1 MGGGR
6 RSRRIS
12 ILAAIAVLGVIV
24 STGGAL
30 AQPTDPPATTAAPT
44 TTTAAPADQ
53 QPATTAPA
61 PPTTTSPSAHA
72 PANAPA
78 QAATAGVT
86 AAAGPLQLA
95 DLSVTKTGPGT
106 ATPGTDFSYAITVT
120 NNGPDTSQNV
130 SLTDVVPG
138 FTTFVSFT
146 QNSGPAFGCA
156 LPAVGG
162 SGTVACTIASLS
174 NGSSAAFTL
183 TVHLN
188 PDVTGGQIVS
198 NFATVNETTADTNTG
213 NNTARADTTALVSSD
228 VSVTTT
234 GPATASPNTD
244 ISYLVTVTNSGPSSA
259 SVVLDDSTPFSA
271 GFVSFSQNSGPAF
284 GCTVPPVGTQQ
295 GNVNC
300 NSVGLMPP
308 GTSSVFTL
316 TVHVHPLT
324 PDGTVITNTAGVH
337 VVGGSFDPNN
347 SNDSSSASTTVS
359 ISADIAVM
367 KTVDNPSPN
376 VGNNVTFTVTAKNNG
391 PLNATGVVVTDPL
404 PAGLTFVSASASQ
417 GGYTSGSG
425 VWSVGSLASG
435 ATATLQIVATVTQAG
450 PHTNTATKTAEDQ
463 QDPNAANDSASAVVN
478 AQQSDLSLTKT
489 DAPDPVAPGA
499 DLTYTITVTNNGPSS
514 AQNVTVNDTLPTG
527 TTFGSATSSQGSC
540 AGTTT
545 VSCAL
550 GSIANGASP
559 TITLVVH
566 VGPSVADGTVISNT
580 ASVSS
585 TTADPTSANNSATS
599 TTTVAASAELAVAK
613 TDAPD
618 PVVAGTDLT
627 YTITV
632 TNNGPS
638 EAANATLSDT
648 LPTGT
653 TFGSATPSQG
663 SCAGTTTVSCALGSI
678 ANGASATIT
687 LVVHVGPSVADGT
700 VISNTASVSST
711 TADPTPANNS
721 ATSTTTVTTSA
732 DLGVTKADSP
742 DPVTAGTDLTYT
754 IGITNTGPSDAP
766 GVTLTDPIPAGT
778 SFVSATPSTG
788 SCAGTTTVSC
798 NLGTLANGASA
809 SVTLSVHVG
818 SAVAAGTVLS
828 NTATASS
835 GVSDPNASNDSATA
849 TTTVVTSGDM
859 SITKTGSPDPVAAG
873 GDLTYTI
880 TVTNNGPS
888 DANNVTVTD
897 ALPAG
902 TTFGST
908 ASSTGSCAGT
918 ATVTCTI
925 ASIPNGAS
933 ATITLVVH
941 VDPTTPPGT
950 VISNTASVS
959 SPAEVTA
966 ATADPNPGNNSA
978 TATTTVAAAAEV
990 PGSPTEPGSPATP
1003 GSPAGPVTAGVGA
1016 GSTAGAAAAAIP
1028 VVANPTFT
1036 G

>member
-463 QDPNAANDSASAVVN
+463 QDPNAANDSANAVVN
-478 AQQSDLSLTKT
+478 GQQSDLSLTKT

-527 TTFGSATSSQGSC
+527 TTFGSATPSQGSC

-566 VGPSVADGTVISNT
+566 VGPSVADGS
-580 ASVSS
+580 
-585 TTADPTSANNSATS
+585 
-599 TTTVAASAELAVAK
+599 
-613 TDAPD
+613 
-618 PVVAGTDLT
+618 
-627 YTITV
+627 
-632 TNNGPS
+632 
-638 EAANATLSDT
+638 
-648 LPTGT
+648 
-653 TFGSATPSQG
+653 
-663 SCAGTTTVSCALGSI
+663 
-678 ANGASATIT
+678 
-687 LVVHVGPSVADGT
+687 

-809 SVTLSVHVG
+809 SATLTVHVG

-849 TTTVVTSGDM
+849 TTTVVTSGDL

-888 DANNVTVTD
+888 DANNITVTD

>member
-61 PPTTTSPSAHA
+61 PPTTTTPRSHA

-391 PLNATGVVVTDPL
+391 PLNASGVVVTDPL

-435 ATATLQIVATVTQAG
+435 ATATLQIVATLTQAG

-478 AQQSDLSLTKT
+478 GQQSDLSLTKT

-527 TTFGSATSSQGSC
+527 TTFGSATPSQGSC

-559 TITLVVH
+559 
-566 VGPSVADGTVISNT
+566 
-580 ASVSS
+580 
-585 TTADPTSANNSATS
+585 
-599 TTTVAASAELAVAK
+599 
-613 TDAPD
+613 
-618 PVVAGTDLT
+618 
-627 YTITV
+627 
-632 TNNGPS
+632 
-638 EAANATLSDT
+638 
-648 LPTGT
+648 
-653 TFGSATPSQG
+653 
-663 SCAGTTTVSCALGSI
+663 
-678 ANGASATIT
+678 TIT

-754 IGITNTGPSDAP
+754 IGITNAGPSDAP

-778 SFVSATPSTG
+778 SFVSATPSAG

-809 SVTLSVHVG
+809 SATLTVHVG

-849 TTTVVTSGDM
+849 TTTVVTSGDL

-888 DANNVTVTD
+888 DANNITVTD

-1003 GSPAGPVTAGVGA
+1003 GSPAGPATAGVGGGA
-1016 GSTAGAAAAAIP
+1016 TAGAAAAAVP

>member
-478 AQQSDLSLTKT
+478 GQQSDLSLTKT

-514 AQNVTVNDTLPTG
+514 AQNVTVN
-527 TTFGSATSSQGSC
+527 
-540 AGTTT
+540 
-545 VSCAL
+545 
-550 GSIANGASP
+550 
-559 TITLVVH
+559 
-566 VGPSVADGTVISNT
+566 
-580 ASVSS
+580 
-585 TTADPTSANNSATS
+585 
-599 TTTVAASAELAVAK
+599 
-613 TDAPD
+613 
-618 PVVAGTDLT
+618 
-627 YTITV
+627 
-632 TNNGPS
+632 
-638 EAANATLSDT
+638 DT

-809 SVTLSVHVG
+809 SATLTVHVG

-849 TTTVVTSGDM
+849 TTTVVTSGDL

-888 DANNVTVTD
+888 DANNITVTD

-1016 GSTAGAAAAAIP
+1016 GSTAGAAAAAVP

>member
-435 ATATLQIVATVTQAG
+435 ATATLQIVATLTQAG

-478 AQQSDLSLTKT
+478 GQQSDLSLTKT

-514 AQNVTVNDTLPTG
+514 AQNVTVN
-527 TTFGSATSSQGSC
+527 
-540 AGTTT
+540 
-545 VSCAL
+545 
-550 GSIANGASP
+550 
-559 TITLVVH
+559 
-566 VGPSVADGTVISNT
+566 
-580 ASVSS
+580 
-585 TTADPTSANNSATS
+585 
-599 TTTVAASAELAVAK
+599 
-613 TDAPD
+613 
-618 PVVAGTDLT
+618 
-627 YTITV
+627 
-632 TNNGPS
+632 
-638 EAANATLSDT
+638 DT

-754 IGITNTGPSDAP
+754 IGITNAGPSDAP

-778 SFVSATPSTG
+778 SFVSATPSAG

-849 TTTVVTSGDM
+849 TTTVVTSGDL

-888 DANNVTVTD
+888 DANNITVTD

-1003 GSPAGPVTAGVGA
+1003 GSPAGPATAGVGGGA
-1016 GSTAGAAAAAIP
+1016 TAGAAASAVP

>member
-391 PLNATGVVVTDPL
+391 PLNASGVVVTDPL

-435 ATATLQIVATVTQAG
+435 ATATLQIVATLTQAG

-478 AQQSDLSLTKT
+478 GQQSDLSLTKT

-527 TTFGSATSSQGSC
+527 TTFGSATPSQGSC

-585 TTADPTSANNSATS
+585 TTADPTPANNSATS
-599 TTTVAASAELAVAK
+599 TTTVAASADLAVAK
-613 TDAPD
+613 TDA
-618 PVVAGTDLT
+618 
-627 YTITV
+627 
-632 TNNGPS
+632 
-638 EAANATLSDT
+638 
-648 LPTGT
+648 
-653 TFGSATPSQG
+653 
-663 SCAGTTTVSCALGSI
+663 
-678 ANGASATIT
+678 
-687 LVVHVGPSVADGT
+687 
-700 VISNTASVSST
+700 
-711 TADPTPANNS
+711 
-721 ATSTTTVTTSA
+721 
-732 DLGVTKADSP
+732 P

-849 TTTVVTSGDM
+849 TTTVVTSGDL

-873 GDLTYTI
+873 GDITYTI

-888 DANNVTVTD
+888 DANNITVTD

-1003 GSPAGPVTAGVGA
+1003 GSPAGPATAGVGA
-1016 GSTAGAAAAAIP
+1016 GSTAGAAAAAVP

>member
-12 ILAAIAVLGVIV
+12 ILAAIAVVGVV
-24 STGGAL
+24 FSNGGAL
-30 AQPTDPPATTAAPT
+30 AQPVDPPATSGAPT
-44 TTTAAPADQ
+44 TTTAPADQ
-53 QPATTAPA
+53 QQATTPPA
-61 PPTTTSPSAHA
+61 PTTTTSTSARA

-78 QAATAGVT
+78 QATPAAGT
-86 AAAGPLQLA
+86 AAAAQVALA
-95 DLSVTKTGPGT
+95 DLSVNKTGPGT

-120 NNGPDTSQNV
+120 NNGPDAAQSV
-130 SLTDVVPG
+130 SLTDALPG
-138 FTTFVSFT
+138 STTFVSFT
-146 QNSGPAFGCA
+146 QNSGPAFTCT

-162 SGTVACTIASLS
+162 SGTVTCTIASLP

-183 TVHLN
+183 AVHLD

-198 NFATVNETTADTNTG
+198 NFANVNATTGDTNTG

-244 ISYLVTVTNSGPSSA
+244 ISYLVTVTNNGPSSA

-271 GFVSFSQNSGPAF
+271 EFVSFSQNSGPAF

-359 ISADIAVM
+359 ISADIAVT
-367 KTVDNPSPN
+367 KTVNNPAPN
-376 VGNNVTFTVTAKNNG
+376 VGSNVTFTVLAHNNG
-391 PLNATGVVVTDPL
+391 PINATGVVVTDPL
-404 PAGLTFVSASASQ
+404 PPGMAFVSASATQ

-425 VWSVGSLASG
+425 VWNVGSLASG
-435 ATATLQIVATVTQAG
+435 ATVTLQIVATVSQAG
-450 PHTNTATKTAEDQ
+450 PHTNTATKTAENQ

-478 AQQSDLSLTKT
+478 GQQSDLSVTKT

-499 DLTYTITVTNNGPSS
+499 DLTYTITVTNNGPSSAQNATVSDTLPTGTTFVSATPSQGSCAGTTTVSCALGAIANGASVTITLVVHVGPSVADGTVISNTASVSSTTPDPTAANNSATSTTTVAASADLAVAKSDSPDPVVAGTDLTYTITVTNNGPSS

-527 TTFGSATSSQGSC
+527 TTFGSATPSQGSC

-580 ASVSS
+580 AS
-585 TTADPTSANNSATS
+585 A
-599 TTTVAASAELAVAK
+599 
-613 TDAPD
+613 
-618 PVVAGTDLT
+618 
-627 YTITV
+627 
-632 TNNGPS
+632 
-638 EAANATLSDT
+638 
-648 LPTGT
+648 
-653 TFGSATPSQG
+653 
-663 SCAGTTTVSCALGSI
+663 
-678 ANGASATIT
+678 
-687 LVVHVGPSVADGT
+687 
-700 VISNTASVSST
+700 SST

-721 ATSTTTVTTSA
+721 ATSTTTVAASA
-732 DLGVTKADSP
+732 DLAVAKSDSP
-742 DPVTAGTDLTYT
+742 DPVTAGTNLTYT
-754 IGITNTGPSDAP
+754 IGVTNNGPSDATS
-766 GVTLTDPIPAGT
+766 VTVSDPLPAGT
-778 SFVSATPSTG
+778 SFVSAMATQG
-788 SCAGTTTVSC
+788 SCVGPTPVAC
-798 NLGTLANGASA
+798 NLGSLADGASA
-809 SVTLSVHVG
+809 SITVVVHVASG
-818 SAVAAGTVLS
+818 VAAGTTIS
-828 NTATASS
+828 NTASVGSTAS
-835 GVSDPNASNDSATA
+835 DPTPSNNSATA
-849 TTTVVTSGDM
+849 TTTVVTSGDL
-859 SITKTGSPDPVAAG
+859 SITKTGSPDPVTAG
-873 GDLTYTI
+873 AQLTYTI

-888 DANNVTVTD
+888 DASNITVTD
-897 ALPAG
+897 TVPSG
-902 TTFGST
+902 TTFVSAT
-908 ASSTGSCAGT
+908 SSTGSCAGT
-918 ATVTCTI
+918 TTVTCTI
-925 ASIPNGAS
+925 ASMPNGAS
-933 ATITLVVH
+933 ATITLVVV
-941 VDPTTPPGT
+941 VDPATPPGT
-950 VISNTASVS
+950 VITNTATVS

-966 ATADPNPGNNSA
+966 ATADPNPGNNTA
-978 TATTTVAAAAEV
+978 TATTTVVAAAEV
-990 PGSPTEPGSPATP
+990 PGSPTEPGSPARPGNPAEPASSTVP
-1003 GSPAGPVTAGVGA
+1003 ASLGSPTPPVA
-1016 GSTAGAAAAAIP
+1016 

>member
-435 ATATLQIVATVTQAG
+435 ATATLQIVATLTQAG

-478 AQQSDLSLTKT
+478 GQQSDLSLTKT

-527 TTFGSATSSQGSC
+527 TTFGSATPSQGSC

-559 TITLVVH
+559 
-566 VGPSVADGTVISNT
+566 
-580 ASVSS
+580 
-585 TTADPTSANNSATS
+585 
-599 TTTVAASAELAVAK
+599 
-613 TDAPD
+613 
-618 PVVAGTDLT
+618 
-627 YTITV
+627 
-632 TNNGPS
+632 
-638 EAANATLSDT
+638 
-648 LPTGT
+648 
-653 TFGSATPSQG
+653 
-663 SCAGTTTVSCALGSI
+663 
-678 ANGASATIT
+678 TIT

-778 SFVSATPSTG
+778 SFVSATPSAG

-849 TTTVVTSGDM
+849 TTTVVTSGDL

-888 DANNVTVTD
+888 DANNITVTD

-1003 GSPAGPVTAGVGA
+1003 GSPAGPATAGAGGGA
-1016 GSTAGAAAAAIP
+1016 TAGAAAAAVP